1 MFRSR
6 LAQVRQTRFL
16 VTGLAGLLSACAPE
30 LPEGPFQNDHG
41 ATAVSPPPGATA
53 HNTATSGTTLPPP
66 GHPPPGAKADPS
78 TSQVDG
84 PPSPVVLRHAWARP
98 TPPGAP
104 AAAVYGELHHPGPGS
119 AHIVGADTPFAE
131 VVELHESAESGGMM
145 TMRPLTEGLQLSEG
159 QTRTLAPGGLHIML
173 IGLRGPLT
181 SGETLPLRLR
191 MADGS
196 MARVSVPISDAAPPA
211 HADGG

>member
-1 MFRSR
+1 MI
-6 LAQVRQTRFL
+6 
-16 VTGLAGLLSACAPE
+16 TGLAGLLSACAPE
-30 LPEGPFQNDHG
+30 LPDGPFQNDHG

-53 HNTATSGTTLPPP
+53 HNTAARGTAL
-66 GHPPPGAKADPS
+66 PPPGAKVDPS

-84 PPSPVVLRHAWARP
+84 PPSPVVLRQAWARP

-104 AAAVYGELHHPGPGS
+104 AGAIYGELYHPGPGE
-119 AHIVGADTPFAE
+119 ALLVGADTPIAE
-131 VVELHESAESGGMM
+131 VVELHESAENGGMM
-145 TMRPLTEGLQLSEG
+145 TMRPLTEGLRLSEG

-181 SGETLPLRLR
+181 LGETLPLRLR

-196 MARVSVPISDAAPPA
+196 MAHVTVPIADTAPPA
-211 HADGG
+211 QADGG